1 MQGKKIASRETWSM
15 FHLTTSL
22 ERVGQWTPLSKLVKL
37 DVSLIPSAA
46 SSLSGQ
52 KRCPRTTAVICLEVG
67 LRSRRAKISVRLQDP
82 PSAQVL
88 LNQIHIT
95 FHNLPFDGQ
104 TSLTKSDHYASQ
116 QHNAM
121 MAISTPKVW
130 NMTGAPTQLC
140 RGERVR

>member
-22 ERVGQWTPLSKLVKL
+22 ERVGQWTPLSKLVRL

-95 FHNLPFDGQ
+95 FHNLPFNGQ

>member
-1 MQGKKIASRETWSM
+1 M

-52 KRCPRTTAVICLEVG
+52 KRCPRTTAVICLEVR

-95 FHNLPFDGQ
+95 FHNLPFNGQ
-104 TSLTKSDHYASQ
+104 TNLTITAMCAIGGVLSVLGWGIVASRSC
-116 QHNAM
+116 AL
-121 MAISTPKVW
+121 
-130 NMTGAPTQLC
+130 PT
-140 RGERVR
+140 